1 MRAGAGDLAQE
12 GTIRRLLQ
20 RFPIA
25 AYAQILTG
33 AATRLVLQAGYFAL
47 LVNVLSLAD
56 YGIFASVLA
65 LSLILSGGGTFGFS
79 ASLFRAATTRRRIL
93 GAYLSAFL
101 AYSAAECA
109 VLLVAGSC
117 LYLVTLRSYI
127 AFPAFLAVLVSEMVL
142 WRLIDALNVISN
154 GLGRYHNN
162 IVVGLLASGGRLAAI
177 ALFAA
182 TGGGPLARWTDFY
195 VTGNLLATG
204 VALAIF
210 WPRVRLRWHRTI
222 LGRRVRESL
231 AFWAI
236 NTLQTVQIEADKLIV
251 LALAGERQAGIY
263 ALSMRVIELLLLPIK
278 SFFPPYIQS
287 LLRSPD
293 RFGDWRLSAGVE
305 AALALTALSLFGGT
319 VLFLTLFPH
328 LLGTN
333 VAHAVLW
340 FRDLPLLAM
349 SRALLDYH
357 REVMFAAER
366 LTTYVIVA
374 GLLASVR
381 LVTIGSVLLVAA
393 SIDVLILPLN
403 AVALTLYLVSVTVVW
418 RLVLRPRA
426 PRASVGPPTIAGT
439 ERFDALT

>member
-1 MRAGAGDLAQE
+1 MVRPLF
-12 GTIRRLLQ
+12 Q
-20 RFPIA
+20 RSTLA

-33 AATRLVLQAGYFAL
+33 AASRLVLQAGYFAL
-47 LVNVLSLAD
+47 LVNTLSLPD
-56 YGIFASVLA
+56 YGVFASVLA

-101 AYSAAECA
+101 VYSAAECA
-109 VLLVAGSC
+109 VLLVAGAG

-127 AFPAFLAVLVSEMVL
+127 AFPAFFAVLVSEMVL
-142 WRLIDALNVISN
+142 WRLIDALNVIGN
-154 GLGRYHNN
+154 GLGRYRNN
-162 IVVGLLASGGRLAAI
+162 IAVGLLASGGRLAAI
-177 ALFAA
+177 ILFAA
-182 TGGGPLARWTDFY
+182 AGKGDLARWTSFY
-195 VTGNLLATG
+195 VMGNLLATAL
-204 VALAIF
+204 ALAIF
-210 WPRVRLRWHRTI
+210 WPRVRLRWHGTI
-222 LGRRVRESL
+222 LARRTKESL

-287 LLRSPD
+287 LLASRD
-293 RFGDWRLSAGVE
+293 RFGDWRRSAGVE

-319 VLFLTLFPH
+319 VLFLTLFPD
-328 LLGTN
+328 LLGPN
-333 VAHAVLW
+333 VAHAARW
-340 FRDLPLLAM
+340 FRGLPLLAM

-374 GLLASVR
+374 GLLAAIR
-381 LVTIGSVLLVAA
+381 LATIGGVLLVAA
-393 SIDVLILPLN
+393 SIEVLILPLN
-403 AVALTLYLVSVTVVW
+403 GVALALYLVSATVIW
-418 RLVLRPRA
+418 RLVLRPKVA
-426 PRASVGPPTIAGT
+426 PGPAEAGSA
-439 ERFDALT
+439 EALRRSTACLDQPQPG